1 MGLGRAGLLVVWIAS
16 VAMAAKPH
24 VSDLTGTSWRLVEFK
39 GSDNTVLKPKDRNKY
54 TVVFG
59 DGGRLSAVVD
69 CNQGHG
75 SWDSD
80 GPGHVTFG
88 ALGLTRM
95 MCPEEG
101 AKLDGNLETQ
111 WENVTSYV
119 MKGGHLFLSLK
130 TDAGTYEFERLPG
143 SKAPAPAAER
153 SVAAGVAFAGAAVSL
168 ATTDWRLV
176 KVEDE
181 EVKASDPA
189 REAHMVLDAKTHR
202 VSGSGGCNQ
211 LVGGWKAN
219 GDHIVF
225 SQMAS
230 TMMACAD
237 GMDAEGKFMKA
248 LGSTRMWTI
257 SGRELELRDDAGAV
271 VAVFEARS

>member
-1 MGLGRAGLLVVWIAS
+1 VV
-16 VAMAAKPH
+16 MAAKPH

-39 GSDNTVLKPKDRNKY
+39 GSDDTVLRPKDRNKY

-75 SWDSD
+75 AWNSD

-101 AKLDGNLETQ
+101 AKLDGNMETE

-119 MKGGHLFLSLK
+119 LKGGHLFLSLK
-130 TDAGTYEFERLPG
+130 TDGGTYEFERLPG
-143 SKAPAPAAER
+143 SKVLAPTAEG
-153 SVAAGVAFAGAAVSL
+153 SVGVASTGAAVSL
-168 ATTDWRLV
+168 AATDWRLV
-176 KVEDE
+176 KVGDE

-211 LVGGWKAN
+211 MVGGWKVN

-237 GMDAEGKFMKA
+237 GMDAEGKFQKA
-248 LGSTRMWTI
+248 LGSASRWKI
-257 SGRELELRDDAGAV
+257 SGRELELMDDSGGV
-271 VAVFEARS
+271 VAVFDAKS